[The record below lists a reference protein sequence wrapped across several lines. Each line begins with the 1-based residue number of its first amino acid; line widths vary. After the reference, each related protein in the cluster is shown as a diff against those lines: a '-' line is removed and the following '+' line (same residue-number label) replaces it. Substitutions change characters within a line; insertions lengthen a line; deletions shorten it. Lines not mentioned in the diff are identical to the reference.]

1 MAYSIGIDLGGRRVK
16 LALVGGDDNIIDR
29 QAHEIMDEDAS
40 WAGQIKQLVHQLIE
54 QRGEAPRH
62 IGLAAPGLAAAN
74 QRSIAYMPGRMEG
87 LENLNWAEL
96 IDCGVEIPVLNDAHA
111 ALIGEHWKGAAAGFQ
126 YAFLLTLGTGVGGAV
141 LIDGKVVTGPAGR
154 FGHLGHISLDAA
166 GAPDS
171 LMIPGSLEDA
181 IGDKTVSQRSAGRYE
196 TTKMLVDDVARK
208 DPEAVKIWMKSVD
221 LLACGIASLINVL
234 DPEAVI
240 IGGGMI
246 QAGGLLFQPL
256 GAFMNKYEWRP
267 GGRRAKVFPATLDDF
282 AGAIGAV
289 RFAML

>member
-1 MAYSIGIDLGGRRVK
+1 
-16 LALVGGDDNIIDR
+16 
-29 QAHEIMDEDAS
+29 
-40 WAGQIKQLVHQLIE
+40 
-54 QRGEAPRH
+54 
-62 IGLAAPGLAAAN
+62 
-74 QRSIAYMPGRMEG
+74 
-87 LENLNWAEL
+87 
-96 IDCGVEIPVLNDAHA
+96 
-111 ALIGEHWKGAAAGFQ
+111 
-126 YAFLLTLGTGVGGAV
+126 
-141 LIDGKVVTGPAGR
+141 
-154 FGHLGHISLDAA
+154 
-166 GAPDS
+166 
-171 LMIPGSLEDA
+171 
-181 IGDKTVSQRSAGRYE
+181 
-196 TTKMLVDDVARK
+196 MLVDDVARK